1 MVFHYTE
8 PFSITLQ
15 PAQYDIN
22 NFERDMKGQISTI
35 KGDNSIKI
43 VLLPSEKLSTLKG
56 KHLLPSEKGS
66 TLQEI
71 TWSLKMGLL

>member
-1 MVFHYTE
+1 MVLHYTQ
-8 PFSITLQ
+8 PFRITLQ
-15 PAQYDIN
+15 PVQYDLN

-43 VLLPSEKLSTLKG
+43 VLLPSEKPSTLKG
-56 KHLLPSEKGS
+56 KHFLPSEKGS

-71 TWSLKMGLL
+71 TWTLKRGLL